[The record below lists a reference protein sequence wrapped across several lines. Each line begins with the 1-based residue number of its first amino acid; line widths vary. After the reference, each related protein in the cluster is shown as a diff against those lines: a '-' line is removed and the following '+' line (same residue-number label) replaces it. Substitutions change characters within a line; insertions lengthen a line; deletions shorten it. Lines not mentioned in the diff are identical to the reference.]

1 MYSRICSSVT
11 PPRLALPLRLLRRSP
26 ESEPEPDACESLA
39 PLEEEEEEDGAA
51 LRRLLRRW
59 RLRPRR
65 GEPPES
71 EVSSESDGDRRRRR
85 RDELRLPSASRSFL
99 GMSAGY
105 GRERRLVVE
114 IWRADGAEPLNGTN

>member
-1 MYSRICSSVT
+1 MCSRICSSVT

-39 PLEEEEEEDGAA
+39 PLEEEEEEEDGAA
-51 LRRLLRRW
+51 LRQLLRRW

-71 EVSSESDGDRRRRR
+71 ESESESDGDRRRRR
-85 RDELRLPSASRSFL
+85 RDLRQYL
-99 GMSAGY
+99 
-105 GRERRLVVE
+105 
-114 IWRADGAEPLNGTN
+114 ADGKKTYALCATGR

>member
-26 ESEPEPDACESLA
+26 ESEPEPDARESLT
-39 PLEEEEEEDGAA
+39 PLEEEEEEEEDGAA

-71 EVSSESDGDRRRRR
+71 ESESESDGDRRRRR
-85 RDELRLPSASRSFL
+85 RDDLQIGRASC
-99 GMSAGY
+99 
-105 GRERRLVVE
+105 RERV
-114 IWRADGAEPLNGTN
+114 